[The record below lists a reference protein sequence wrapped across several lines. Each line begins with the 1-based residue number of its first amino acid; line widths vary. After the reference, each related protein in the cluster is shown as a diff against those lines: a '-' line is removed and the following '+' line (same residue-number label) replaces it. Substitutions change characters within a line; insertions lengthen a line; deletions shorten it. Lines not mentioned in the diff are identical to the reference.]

1 MSLSKESK
9 DELRTIIKDNLK
21 NIPDGQQ
28 IHLNKDILEFLL
40 FDEIVVNQ
48 EKNLKMKIPVWSGE
62 FLRKIDLSEVD
73 FTDVSWQVFSDS
85 NIRLEEI
92 ECDDDFNIKIMIIKE
107 NNKNYT
113 INYSYT
119 NAVIDLTKSFEAKNC
134 NKIYLMNCNFK
145 GLNLQNQDFT
155 KFRILYACNS
165 DLSDTNLSIPNR
177 IFSASCSNLSNIDL
191 SNYSI
196 NGIDSISGAPVDF
209 YKCSLLNTKINIE
222 FNPYEYKLII
232 DDYINNK
239 SKISLHKLVLFNKLI
254 NDAWI
259 GCYLNGK
266 KITKQKTDIFE
277 SVKNDIKRQ
286 IKRL

>member
-1 MSLSKESK
+1 MNLSKESK

-134 NKIYLMNCNFK
+134 VLCRCHNHH
-145 GLNLQNQDFT
+145 
-155 KFRILYACNS
+155 YAWQ
-165 DLSDTNLSIPNR
+165 P
-177 IFSASCSNLSNIDL
+177 
-191 SNYSI
+191 
-196 NGIDSISGAPVDF
+196 DSGHAVHIR
-209 YKCSLLNTKINIE
+209 N
-222 FNPYEYKLII
+222 
-232 DDYINNK
+232 
-239 SKISLHKLVLFNKLI
+239 HK
-254 NDAWI
+254 
-259 GCYLNGK
+259 
-266 KITKQKTDIFE
+266 E
-277 SVKNDIKRQ
+277 
-286 IKRL
+286 